1 MASVAT
7 PVPEQKTTREP
18 KNSKFTQQ
26 DLPALKPLLTPVWVA
41 AVFFG
46 IAIVFIPIG
55 AACLAASAGVVEV
68 SARYDD
74 SCISGDT
81 HQQRD
86 TNLVQLEGVGTT
98 CNVTLTAPRHMK
110 PPIYLYYELD
120 NYYQNHRRYVKSRS
134 DSQLRGTGDNLSS
147 TSDCDPEQVLQ
158 ADTSKLIMPCG
169 LIAWSYFNDTY
180 AVTADI
186 GGTAT
191 AVAVDET
198 GIAWESDI
206 KHKFGSQAAQ
216 YFNLQEYAAYRGGN
230 TITGALNADE
240 HFINPP
246 DMSSP
251 ETMHCGTRKITGTL
265 SQLMTRWQ
273 ASAEG
278 SGDNSCKE
286 DVWRP
291 QWPLLAHS
299 WAWWGLLFEDP

>member
-7 PVPEQKTTREP
+7 PVPEQKATREP

-46 IAIVFIPIG
+46 IAIVFIPLG

-74 SCISGDT
+74 TCISGDT

-98 CNVTLTAPRHMK
+98 CDVILTAPRHMK

-134 DSQLRGTGDNLSS
+134 DSQLRGTDSLSS
-147 TSDCDPEQVLQ
+147 TPDCDPEQVLRP
-158 ADTSKLIMPCG
+158 DPSKLIMPCG

-186 GGTAT
+186 AGTAT
-191 AVAVDET
+191 PVAVDET

-206 KHKFGSQAAQ
+206 KHKFGSQDAQ

-240 HFINPP
+240 HFIVWMRTAALSNF
-246 DMSSP
+246 
-251 ETMHCGTRKITGTL
+251 RKLWGRINTDLPKGACRQTGLTQ
-265 SQLMTRWQ
+265 SF
-273 ASAEG
+273 
-278 SGDNSCKE
+278 
-286 DVWRP
+286 
-291 QWPLLAHS
+291 LLAS
-299 WAWWGLLFEDP
+299 GQYVLTSDIVRPSLAWMQ